1 VADKCRFKDTNQPT
15 ADRVALDRQR
25 KNRTNNKTG
34 PDSGDELDIEGTR
47 SDDIDTLGY
56 MPSNLIFDLT
66 SEQEVRN
73 IFSIVRL
80 NLNIILAFRPP
91 GVHHKNS

>member
-1 VADKCRFKDTNQPT
+1 MADKCRFKDTNQPT

-56 MPSNLIFDLT
+56 APSNLIFDLT

-73 IFSIVRL
+73 IFSIV
-80 NLNIILAFRPP
+80 
-91 GVHHKNS
+91 